1 MTTEE
6 SKEWEPIPL
15 VKEPTISQSASLDD
29 DSLVAMHCHIQNQIN
44 QVLAFLPANMHRPY
58 EDRDA
63 VAYQYRR
70 LLTRFDRTTELL
82 DILCITAY
90 KSKLVDFTQP
100 IMALQMLHAQLEYF
114 LRIPRGDVEAKFKCF
129 GEPFSKPFD
138 AAAHFAKMLDLA
150 TQLLPHNPSLSP
162 VFTTSMG
169 PLSALWLIASRAP
182 SACTALRKRAVR
194 VMLSYPRREGF
205 WDGLVAGQIAQELLR
220 LEQEA
225 TQEELGLITTPGRDL
240 IPPDDLRIVVIA
252 LRYDKVDNRKATIHF
267 RSARDMATNAPG
279 KMQYLSW

>member
-138 AAAHFAKMLDLA
+138 AAAHFAKMLASLYDLNGSTVGIMAHRQSCTLSMYSLAKARCQSHVKLPEKRRLLGRFGSWTNCTRITA
-150 TQLLPHNPSLSP
+150 TRTRGYARRAGSHHH
-162 VFTTSMG
+162 
-169 PLSALWLIASRAP
+169 SR
-182 SACTALRKRAVR
+182 S
-194 VMLSYPRREGF
+194 
-205 WDGLVAGQIAQELLR
+205 
-220 LEQEA
+220 
-225 TQEELGLITTPGRDL
+225 
-240 IPPDDLRIVVIA
+240 
-252 LRYDKVDNRKATIHF
+252 
-267 RSARDMATNAPG
+267 RSHSSR
-279 KMQYLSW
+279 